1 MKEID
6 KTKQN
11 IRINDIDESQR
22 KDLFNRFKD
31 AGGKVLSERDAR
43 RSLIIDRE
51 KQKQHQQRL
60 DEHYSNKRIP
70 ATGRIVSPKKSF
82 QGAPAISSSPF
93 DRFRIRMRLRFLGVT
108 GFNTVFFKKSFF
120 QKFNDYYKPSLI
132 ETQMIFLSLFKK
144 DPKTGGRIIR
154 SLDKISP
161 IYYELIEKAGD
172 LYEPY
177 LIDQILEGYH
187 NFPEVSQPLS
197 ELRESVNALLRMLF
211 ILKPYENSIYNSFE
225 KSIDISNTYT
235 EGKKDKNI
243 RKKDLKNSLFIIFNK
258 LYPRL
263 HTIFCH
269 YQGILFTETD
279 KAIED
284 ILAIPQSEKPG
295 NRVRIDDN
303 RQMQVESTESVEN
316 QNQNSDN
323 EQASR
328 NLPVNNSVRDGLKL
342 MYKLDNKTLRSM
354 YDKKGE
360 FELLNDNDKVLLTFM
375 LYLEFEKEYSFILT
389 SNKIKYN
396 IDFSTN
402 IKVDYRIKMQDLFN
416 RFNKCRDAFKSY
428 YDMYLEFKKISSQ
441 KPINNNQYIAYS
453 KRIDEVEKKM
463 KQAGSMSRMMIKSF
477 MENLASELS
486 ILIDDMN
493 SRQKYIANPQDIL
506 EFSYDIEGDKKLKNK
521 KVYEAVGIIY
531 DFATALS
538 YRISSEGDL
547 SGKLEFQE
555 NEKQIEIEDENIK
568 ENKDSDDVK
577 KTGSGESI
585 FDELDDII

>member
-11 IRINDIDESQR
+11 IRVNDIDESQR

-31 AGGKVLSERDAR
+31 AGGKVISDRDSR

-51 KQKQHQQRL
+51 KQKQHQQKL
-60 DEHYSNKRIP
+60 DQHYSNKRIP
-70 ATGRIVSPKKSF
+70 AAGRIVSSKKVSSV
-82 QGAPAISSSPF
+82 SSSIQTSAF
-93 DRFRIRMRLRFLGVT
+93 DRFRIRMRLRFLGIT

-132 ETQMIFLSLFKK
+132 ETQMIFLTLFKK
-144 DPKTGGRIIR
+144 DPQTGNRIIR

-172 LYEPY
+172 LYDQY
-177 LIDQILEGYH
+177 LIDRILEGYR
-187 NFPEVSQPLS
+187 NYPEVPQSLS
-197 ELRESVNALLRMLF
+197 ELRESLNALFKMLF
-211 ILKPYENSIYNSFE
+211 VLKPYENSIYNSYE
-225 KSIDISNTYT
+225 KSIDISNAYT
-235 EGKKDKNI
+235 EGKKDKTV

-269 YQGILFTETD
+269 YQGILFTESD
-279 KAIED
+279 RSIED
-284 ILAIPQSEKPG
+284 ILSILQSDKPG

-303 RQMQVESTESVEN
+303 RQIQTETAELHGEKSETDKPAEELKVSEG
-316 QNQNSDN
+316 
-323 EQASR
+323 
-328 NLPVNNSVRDGLKL
+328 VRDGLKL
-342 MYKLDNKTLRSM
+342 MYRLDNKTLRSIH
-354 YDKKGE
+354 DKKGE
-360 FELLNDNDKVLLTFM
+360 FELLNDSDKVLLAYM

-402 IKVDYRIKMQDLFN
+402 VKIDYRIKMQDLFN
-416 RFNKCRDAFKSY
+416 RFNKCRDAFRTY
-428 YDMYLEFKKISSQ
+428 YEMFLEFNKISSQ
-441 KPINNNQYIAYS
+441 RPVSNSQYIAYS

-477 MENLASELS
+477 MDNLSSELS

-493 SRQKYIANPQDIL
+493 GRQKFVANPQDVL
-506 EFSYDIEGDKKLKNK
+506 EFSYEIEGDKKLKNK
-521 KVYEAVGIIY
+521 KIYQALQIIHDY
-531 DFATALS
+531 ASALS

-555 NEKQIEIEDENIK
+555 NEKQIEVEDENFK
-568 ENKDSDDVK
+568 ENRSSEESEKS
-577 KTGSGESI
+577 KTDKSL